1 MKLQNYLRKYAS
13 CDSMVR
19 IFIID
24 DDKDIVFL
32 FRQLLNLSGHEV
44 VATAYNG
51 DQAIKI
57 FKELQSKEKKPDVI
71 LLDYRMP
78 FKNGIEVTKE
88 LLTINPGCKIL
99 IISADTS
106 IKDSAIEAGA
116 FSFLEKPTDF
126 NQLNNEIIHLGS
138 I

>member
-1 MKLQNYLRKYAS
+1 
-13 CDSMVR
+13 MVK

-44 VATAYNG
+44 VATAFDG
-51 DQAIKI
+51 VQAVKV
-57 FKELQSKEKKPDVI
+57 FKELQSGEKNPDVI

-78 FKNGIEVTKE
+78 LKNGIEVTKE
-88 LLTINPGCKIL
+88 LLKINPECKIL

-106 IKDSAIEAGA
+106 VKSLAIEAGA
-116 FSFLEKPTDF
+116 FSFIEKPTDF
-126 NQLNNEIIHLGS
+126 NQLNNEIIHLS
-138 I
+138 SA